1 MTQPRIPDPL
11 VATLL
16 VVCWSSGFVGA
27 ELAARTTADPIAL
40 LAWRFLAL
48 ASVLLA
54 VCTVLGR
61 ALPRRPAAWRRQGS
75 VAVLTQVT
83 YLALVF
89 IGVNQG
95 VPGGTAALLAAL
107 QPLLVATVASPLLGE
122 RTSRRQWIG
131 LLVGMAGVV
140 LVVSGD
146 LQVAGAPGWAYL
158 LPVGAMLSLAT
169 GTVLER
175 RLAPPE
181 SLLQTVTLQACL
193 TAAAF
198 LLLAAGT
205 GHAAP
210 PADADFWAAVAWLVV
225 LASLGGYGSYVLL
238 ARRRGATHVSA
249 LLYLTPPTTMLWVFL
264 MFGEPVPLAGLA
276 GLAVSGA
283 GIALYGLRRSAATRP
298 RGGETVDPREDR
310 AAAEPLA

>member
-1 MTQPRIPDPL
+1 MSPPRIPHSL
-11 VATLL
+11 VATFL

-27 ELAARTTADPIAL
+27 ELAARTTADPVTL
-40 LAWRFLAL
+40 LAWRFA
-48 ASVLLA
+48 VLSL
-54 VCTVLGR
+54 VLVLICVLVGQG
-61 ALPRRPAAWRRQGS
+61 LPRRPAAWRRQGS
-75 VAVLTQVT
+75 VALLTQIT

-89 IGVNQG
+89 EGVNRG

-107 QPLLVATVASPLLGE
+107 QPLLVATVAGPLLGE
-122 RTSRRQWIG
+122 RTSRRQWVG

-175 RLAPPE
+175 RIAPPE
-181 SLLQTVTLQACL
+181 SLLETVTLQACL

-198 LLLAAGT
+198 LLLAVGAGR
-205 GHAAP
+205 AAP

-225 LASLGGYGSYVLL
+225 LASLGGYGSYVLV

-249 LLYLTPPTTMLWVFL
+249 LLYLTPPTTLLWVFL

-276 GLAVSGA
+276 GLMVSGV
-283 GIALYGLRRSAATRP
+283 GIAIYGVRRSAPSGARD
-298 RGGETVDPREDR
+298 GEAVGHREDR
-310 AAAEPLA
+310 PAAERFA